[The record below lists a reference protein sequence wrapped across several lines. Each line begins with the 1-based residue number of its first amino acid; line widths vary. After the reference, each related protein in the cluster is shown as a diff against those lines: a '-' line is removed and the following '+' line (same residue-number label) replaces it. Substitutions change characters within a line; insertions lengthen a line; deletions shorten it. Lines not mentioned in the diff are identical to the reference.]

1 MCVIPDVMFKVI
13 EVEPDGHLTFGKQRL
28 QLLHGYSVVL
38 SIVEHKVANLQKSR
52 ANMQIVIT

>member
-1 MCVIPDVMFKVI
+1 MFKVI